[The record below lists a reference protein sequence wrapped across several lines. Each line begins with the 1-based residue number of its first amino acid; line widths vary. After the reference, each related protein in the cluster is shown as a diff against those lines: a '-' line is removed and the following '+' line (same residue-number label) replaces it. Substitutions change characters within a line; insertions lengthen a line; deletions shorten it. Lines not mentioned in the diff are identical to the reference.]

1 MMPIFLSLAFVFDFG
16 GGGVGVAW
24 GGGRIIKL
32 TAFQLELFHGSN
44 MGGVAWGVEWEG
56 YACRAAS
63 EGSIKVTAFY
73 LESLAQILSHVNFKY
88 LPLIIFVEHLHVS
101 KALIALEIRIS

>member
-24 GGGRIIKL
+24 GEGRIIKL

-44 MGGVAWGVEWEG
+44 MGGVAWG
-56 YACRAAS
+56 
-63 EGSIKVTAFY
+63 
-73 LESLAQILSHVNFKY
+73 
-88 LPLIIFVEHLHVS
+88 
-101 KALIALEIRIS
+101 